1 MMSRANRWLE
11 AVLALLYP
19 SVCQICGAGRAVARE
34 GYVCDVCRCRPD
46 GVRFIQPPF
55 CERCGLPADGA
66 VTTAYEC
73 GNCRDMQLDFSQAR
87 AVVVA
92 TGLVMEV
99 IHRYKYNRAL
109 WFEPFLAELLCRK
122 SASEIAGTF
131 DAIVPV
137 PLHPLKAR
145 EREFNQ
151 AERLATRL
159 GRASGLPVLSRLVR
173 RVRFTATQT
182 ALSRGQ
188 RQHNMRGAFELLPAG
203 RRLDGWRLVVVDD
216 VLTTGATTS
225 ACARALRKAGAAE
238 VCVWTVARGV

>member
-1 MMSRANRWLE
+1 MMSRTNRWLE
-11 AVLALLYP
+11 ALLALLYP
-19 SVCQICGAGRAVARE
+19 SVCQICGSGRAVAQA
-34 GYVCDVCRCRPD
+34 GYVCDACQCRPD
-46 GVRFIQPPF
+46 GVRFIRPPY
-55 CERCGLPADGA
+55 CERCGLPVEGV

-73 GNCRDMQLDFSQAR
+73 GNCRDMQLEFRQAR

-99 IHRYKYNRAL
+99 IHRYKYKRAL
-109 WFEPFLAELLCRK
+109 WFEPFLSGLLCRH
-122 SASEIAGTF
+122 AAPEIAGSF

-151 AERLATRL
+151 AGRLAARL
-159 GRASGLPVLSRLVR
+159 GRATGLPVLRRALR

-182 ALSRGQ
+182 AFSRDQ
-188 RQHNMRGAFELLPAG
+188 RQRNMRGVFQASAGGSIEG
-203 RRLDGWRLVVVDD
+203 RRLVVIDD

-225 ACARALRKAGAAE
+225 ACARALRKAGAAD
-238 VCVWTVARGV
+238 VSVWTVARGL

>member
-11 AVLALLYP
+11 ALLALVYP

-34 GYVCDVCRCRPD
+34 GYVCDACRCRPD
-46 GVRFIQPPF
+46 GVRFILPPF
-55 CERCGLPADGA
+55 CERCGLPVEGA

-122 SASEIAGTF
+122 AAPEIAGTF

-151 AERLATRL
+151 AERLATTL
-159 GRASGLPVLSRLVR
+159 GRASGLPVLRRAVR

-182 ALSRGQ
+182 AFNRGERQ
-188 RQHNMRGAFELLPAG
+188 RNMRGAFAVATGEPLVG
-203 RRLDGWRLVVVDD
+203 RRLVVVDD

-225 ACARALRKAGAAE
+225 ACARALRKAGATE
-238 VCVWTVARGV
+238 VAVWTVARGL

>member
-1 MMSRANRWLE
+1 MSRANSWLE
-11 AVLALLYP
+11 GLLALLYP
-19 SVCQICGAGRAVARE
+19 PVCQICRAGRVGADE
-34 GYVCDVCRCRPD
+34 GYVCDACRCRRN

-55 CERCGLPADGA
+55 CERCGLPVEGA

-73 GNCRDMQLDFSQAR
+73 ANCRDMRLDFSQAR
-87 AVVVA
+87 AAVVA

-109 WFEPFLAELLCRK
+109 WFEPFLAGLLCRK
-122 SASEIAGTF
+122 ATSGIAGRF

-151 AERLATRL
+151 ADRLAGAL
-159 GRASGLPVLSRLVR
+159 GRAAGLPVLRRSLR

-182 ALSRGQ
+182 AFNRDQ
-188 RQHNMRGAFELLPAG
+188 RQRNMRGAFEVPAG
-203 RRLDGWRLVVVDD
+203 RQLDGRRLVVVDD

-225 ACARALRKAGAAE
+225 ACARALRKAGAEE
-238 VCVWTVARGV
+238 VCVWTVARGL